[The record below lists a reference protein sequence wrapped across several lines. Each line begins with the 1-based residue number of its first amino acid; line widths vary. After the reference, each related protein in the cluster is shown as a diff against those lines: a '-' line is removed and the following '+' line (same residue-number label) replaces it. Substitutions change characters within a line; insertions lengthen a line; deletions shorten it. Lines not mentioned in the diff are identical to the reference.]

1 MRELIAEA
9 VDLIVSIAK
18 ADNPPG
24 RLVQEVVSVS
34 GFADG
39 AYQLSNAE

>member
-18 ADNPPG
+18 ADNRPG
-24 RLVQEVVSVS
+24 RLVQEVVSVN
-34 GFADG
+34 GIVDG